1 MAALDLEK
9 VAFLTR
15 EGQDKIVLEASSMA
29 APSDHIFIATPCYGG
44 QLTIAYVKSVLDF
57 QVEATKRGVRMSFR
71 FLGNEALIVRA
82 RNELTWAFLESDASH
97 LLFIDADIGFDA
109 QAAFRLFDFDRD
121 VSAVAYPLKQID
133 WEKVQRTAQAQRP
146 NLASSSLN
154 FAVNLA
160 HDKHIE
166 VRSDGFARVRYAA
179 TGFLMV
185 KRSAIERLCAAHP
198 ELKYKAIHRTRDIG
212 RTDLDRVSL
221 FECMID
227 PNTGE
232 YLSEDY
238 AFCRRWLDL
247 GGEIWLDTRSE
258 LTHYGTYAFRGRFS
272 DQFA

>member
-1 MAALDLEK
+1 MA
-9 VAFLTR
+9 
-15 EGQDKIVLEASSMA
+15 G
-29 APSDHIFIATPCYGG
+29 PSDHIFIATPCHGG
-44 QLTIAYVKSVLDF
+44 QLTMAYVKSVLDF
-57 QVEATKRGVRMSFR
+57 QAEATKRGTRTSFR

-97 LLFIDADIGFDA
+97 LLFIDADIGFDT

-133 WEKVQRTAQAQRP
+133 WGKVQRTAQAQRP

-166 VRSDGFARVRYAA
+166 VRGDGFARVRYAA

-198 ELKYKAIHRTRDIG
+198 ELKYKAIQRTTDTE